1 MPANPAS
8 ILDTVKKLLGI
19 DADNTDFDIEVT
31 AHINSVFSILR
42 QIGVG
47 SSSGYAITDN
57 TQLWTDFTSDIVK
70 LALVKSYF
78 FQKIR
83 LWFDP
88 PANPKVLDSMEKQVL
103 ELEERLLIVAEEI
116 TPPAAPTPVDDDDAE
131 DEEGLIEDLEGQF
144 LNDFGQ
150 GGDL

>member
-19 DADNTDFDIEVT
+19 DADNTDFDIEVVV
-31 AHINSVFSILR
+31 HINSVFSILR

-47 SSSGYAITDN
+47 SNSGYVITDN
-57 TQLWTDFTSDIVK
+57 NDLWTDFTSDNVK
-70 LALVKSYF
+70 LALMKSYF

-88 PANPKVLDSMEKQVL
+88 PANPKVLDAMEKQVV
-103 ELEERLLIVAEEI
+103 ELEGRLLLIAEEI
-116 TPPAAPTPVDDDDAE
+116 NPPSDPVPVGDRHDDSLVMEMEA
-131 DEEGLIEDLEGQF
+131 QF
-144 LNDFGQ
+144 LQDFGQ
-150 GGDL
+150 GNNP